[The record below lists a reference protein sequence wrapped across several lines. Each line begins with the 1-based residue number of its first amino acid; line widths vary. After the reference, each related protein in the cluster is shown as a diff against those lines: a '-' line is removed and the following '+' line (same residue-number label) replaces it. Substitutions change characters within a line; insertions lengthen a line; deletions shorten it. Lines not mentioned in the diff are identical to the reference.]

1 MRRALIICRKEVKEV
16 FRSRYM
22 LSTFLMPVIL
32 FGVIIPAVLTFL
44 PSSVPNNG
52 RTNFPSGFENIL
64 PEYVKTDQQRL
75 VYFMSFF
82 FVGPILLMVPFMTPT
97 FIAADSFAGER
108 ERKAIEPLL
117 ATPLSDMELFLGKV
131 LTAFVPSIMVSF
143 LTHAVASI
151 ILGVTSIRAFG
162 FIIFPDLA
170 YLLMMTLVAPLA
182 TIMSIGSM
190 VLISARVPN
199 VRDASQFGGLLV
211 LPVVLVLF
219 SQIFNL
225 VMINLSAVLAIA
237 LLFGLIDVLLIWA
250 GSSSFGRERILSK
263 L

>member
-1 MRRALIICRKEVKEV
+1 MRRALVICKKEVKEV

-32 FGVIIPAVLTFL
+32 FGVIIPTVLTFL
-44 PSSVPNNG
+44 PSSFPNNSQ
-52 RTNFPSGFENIL
+52 TNFPQGFENIL

-82 FVGPILLMVPFMTPT
+82 FIGPILLMVPFMTPT

-108 ERKAIEPLL
+108 ERKTIEPLL

-131 LTAFVPSIMVSF
+131 LTAFVPSIIVSF
-143 LTHAVASI
+143 LTYTVATI

-162 FIIFPDLA
+162 FIVFPDLA
-170 YLLMMTLVAPLA
+170 YLLMMTIVAPLA
-182 TIMSIGSM
+182 TILSIGFM

-199 VRDASQFGGLLV
+199 VRDASQFGGVLV
-211 LPVVLVLF
+211 LPVVILIF
-219 SQIFNL
+219 TQIFNL
-225 VMINLSAVLAIA
+225 FRINLSAVLTIA
-237 LLFGLIDVLLIWA
+237 LVFGLIDLLLIRA
-250 GSSSFGRERILSK
+250 GSSSFGRERILTK